1 MKINISEN
9 SETLYS
15 QLEKNSVSSSKQ
27 LAENQFVRFL
37 NPKSSGKRIMF
48 VGNSMTLHGKKA
60 DIGWNNEWGMAAS
73 SKENDY
79 VHILMR
85 KIDEIISDSK
95 YCICQVA
102 EWERD
107 YKNGEEKHYLYESA
121 SNFDADI
128 IVMRFIENCP
138 KTDFDSTVF
147 KNKLDLL
154 LRFLNKSGNA
164 DIILTT
170 GFWRHPADKAI
181 MEYAEENGIPCVEL
195 GDLGEQDKMKAI
207 GLFEHEGVANHPGD
221 LGMKNMAERIFEEVK
236 KFIAQ

>member
-1 MKINISEN
+1 MKNNISEN
-9 SETLYS
+9 DETLYS
-15 QLEKNSVSSSKQ
+15 QLEKNSVSSRKQ
-27 LAENQFVRFL
+27 LTGSQFVRFL
-37 NPKSSGKRIMF
+37 NPQSTGKRIMF

-85 KIDEIISDSK
+85 KIDEVISDSR

-107 YKNGEEKHYLYESA
+107 YKNGEEKHSLYENA
-121 SNFDADI
+121 SNFNADI

-138 KTDFDSTVF
+138 KTDFNSAVF
-147 KNKLDLL
+147 KTELDLF

-164 DIILTT
+164 KIILTT
-170 GFWRHPADKAI
+170 GFWRHPADKTI
-181 MEYAEENGIPCVEL
+181 MEYAKEKGLPCVEL
-195 GDLGEQDKMKAI
+195 GDLGERDEMKAM
-207 GLFEHEGVANHPGD
+207 GLFEHTGVANHPGD
-221 LGMKNMAERIFEEVK
+221 LGMKNLAERIFEEVK
-236 KFIAQ
+236 KVIIL